1 MNTLLTLYL
10 AGMMPSLVF
19 LLWSLTGLPDEDW
32 ADLLTIPGFA
42 ALVVWVVLWPVF
54 LVVCVLDVMTER

>member
-42 ALVVWVVLWPVF
+42 ALLVWVARWPVF
-54 LVVCVLDVMTER
+54 LVVCVFDVMTER